1 MEKKKTYTPPLMET
15 VETEMGTNILSGSEI
30 GTGGS
35 NNVEISDE
43 IYVGEFRSNKSLWD
57 L

>member
-1 MEKKKTYTPPLMET
+1 MEKKKTYTPPLVET
-15 VETEMGTNILSGSEI
+15 VETEMGANILSGSGI
-30 GTGGS
+30 GNGGS

-43 IYVGEFRSNKSLWD
+43 IHVGEFRSNKSVWD